1 MTRKHAGPFDLE
13 GGASASVPVCAAG
26 FAVSGTPRQAG
37 TSVAAT
43 VAGKSRVPSLIA
55 RRC

>member
-1 MTRKHAGPFDLE
+1 LTRKHAAPFGPE

-26 FAVSGTPRQAG
+26 FAVSETPRQAG
-37 TSVAAT
+37 TSAAAT
-43 VAGKSRVPSLIA
+43 VAGRSKVPSLIA